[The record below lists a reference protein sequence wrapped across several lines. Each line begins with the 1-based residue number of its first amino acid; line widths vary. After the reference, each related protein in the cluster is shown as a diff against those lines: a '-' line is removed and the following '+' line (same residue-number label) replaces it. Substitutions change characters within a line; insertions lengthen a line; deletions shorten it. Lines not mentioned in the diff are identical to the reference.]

1 MKTLFKGSLPRL
13 KPPRSGVVKLKPLA
27 LSNLRLH
34 NLSLSDGKMSQQML
48 LKLTGGLIFSGAVLT
63 YLSAFSL
70 PGLPRLGS
78 PVFLDSFLWKTTGP
92 VRQSLVNLDQAQRF
106 LLQPGDHSSAIL
118 GQTSGDSPG
127 SHTPQ
132 ATDGD
137 SLEQASQSPE
147 QSPLPQAQPKRSS
160 IALTQPQ
167 ASPRVSQGKAI
178 DTMLEMRVALS
189 TGTPSLE
196 IASST
201 NTSITDLSG
210 QNYCSLKAQTSFVV
224 YPRNNGMAMDNC
236 QLSNSAWIE
245 PGQGG
250 YVYVNNRWY
259 KGRVL
264 IMASDRGLTAVNFV
278 LLRDYLSSVVG
289 SEMYGHWPLEALK
302 AQAVAARSYALVHHV
317 RNASR
322 PYDLDNTQRYQAYLG
337 IAKETNTTQAAVV
350 ATRGEFIS
358 YKGGIV
364 ESLYAASDTIVD
376 TVHNGNGMSQSG
388 AMDLAAQ
395 GYSYTDILGN
405 YYPGT
410 SLSRLVVH

>member
-1 MKTLFKGSLPRL
+1 MTEGKLSPQTVLRL
-13 KPPRSGVVKLKPLA
+13 KLVGGVVV
-27 LSNLRLH
+27 
-34 NLSLSDGKMSQQML
+34 
-48 LKLTGGLIFSGAVLT
+48 SGAVLT

-70 PGLPRLGS
+70 SNWSRGAGPTL
-78 PVFLDSFLWKTTGP
+78 LDSSLWKTTGS

-106 LLQPGDHSSAIL
+106 LLQPASTNQA
-118 GQTSGDSPG
+118 QTSLSSPG
-127 SHTPQ
+127 SQTSQ
-132 ATDGD
+132 ATDAD
-137 SLEQASQSPE
+137 TLESVAGAPSP
-147 QSPLPQAQPKRSS
+147 SSLPQAEANRPSS
-160 IALTQPQ
+160 SLAQPQ
-167 ASPRVSQGKAI
+167 VAPRVKQGKAI
-178 DTMLEMRVALS
+178 DTMLEMRVALA
-189 TGTPSLE
+189 TQTPSLE

-201 NTSITDLSG
+201 NAYLTDLNG
-210 QNYCSLKAQTSFVV
+210 QNYCSLKAQISFVLSS
-224 YPRNNGMAMDNC
+224 NSNGMGMDNC

-250 YVYVNNRWY
+250 YVYVNDRWY
-259 KGRVL
+259 RGRVL
-264 IMASDRGLTAVNFV
+264 IMASNRGLTAINFV
-278 LLRDYLSSVVG
+278 LLKDYLSSVVG
-289 SEMYGHWPLEALK
+289 SEMYAHWPLEALK

-376 TVHNGNGMSQSG
+376 TIHNGNGMSQSG
-388 AMDLAAQ
+388 AMDLATR

-410 SLSRLVVH
+410 SLSRLVVN